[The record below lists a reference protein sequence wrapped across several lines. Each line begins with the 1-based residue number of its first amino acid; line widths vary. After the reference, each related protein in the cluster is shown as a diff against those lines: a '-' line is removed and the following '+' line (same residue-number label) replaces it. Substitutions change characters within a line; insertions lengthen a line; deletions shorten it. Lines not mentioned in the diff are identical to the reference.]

1 MYDMQHYCKTS
12 YQPWVWQRSHRRR
25 KTQECVT
32 CFKVDFD
39 ITWQYKS
46 INYEGNTVTGSE
58 TLSKTWTPYKN
69 HTHTA
74 YLWHFYRPCAPISL
88 GAWSSV
94 LSGNW
99 GSPLWWSW
107 SRPQRNPAPW
117 PALKQQHTH
126 QKENTCLEKVKKNNK
141 DAFLR
146 CSQGRPRCW
155 RCNA

>member
-1 MYDMQHYCKTS
+1 MKA
-12 YQPWVWQRSHRRR
+12 
-25 KTQECVT
+25 TQLQVQKLYPKLE
-32 CFKVDFD
+32 
-39 ITWQYKS
+39 
-46 INYEGNTVTGSE
+46 
-58 TLSKTWTPYKN
+58 PYKN

-126 QKENTCLEKVKKNNK
+126 QKENTCLEKVKKTIK
-141 DAFLR
+141 MLSFAAHRVGLGADVATHKSLLSALTMR
-146 CSQGRPRCW
+146 LCDLSSIMWQVLCYSAADRIKSKVL
-155 RCNA
+155 